1 MKRWLEQGGGRLEK
15 RSKPSPHGDP
25 ATIIAWNVESLT
37 KRSRHDIA
45 AFVDREAP
53 DVLFLSE
60 VKLKKG
66 QTVDLG
72 LDYEVHYSLADRK
85 YAGTAVLLRRGG
97 PYPSE
102 IRFDLDGRNGED
114 GRCILLRFESFWLLH
129 TYSPNNGFDQRGFDR
144 RELWERHLRAWVRG
158 IDKLLYVGD
167 LNVAPTDDDLSH
179 PAWFRSQG
187 QADGE
192 DKGQPGC
199 TDRERAYFRALLHEG
214 RLFDAFRASHP
225 RANDLFS
232 WRGSPGK
239 GDNPYAGRFYAKGMR
254 IDHALVSEC
263 LRDTLLDCDLLGH
276 GIDRQGFMGSDHC
289 PLRLR
294 LRSDEPDAD

>member
-1 MKRWLEQGGGRLEK
+1 MKRWLEQGGGKLAK
-15 RSKPSPHGDP
+15 RVKATPHGDP
-25 ATIIAWNVESLT
+25 AVIIAWNVESLT
-37 KRSRHDIA
+37 KRSLDDIS
-45 AFVDREAP
+45 AFVEREAP

-66 QTVDLG
+66 QTLDLG
-72 LDYEVHYSLADRK
+72 IDYEVHYSLADWK

-102 IRFDLDGRNGED
+102 ILYDLNGANGQD

-144 RELWERHLRAWVRG
+144 RERWESALRAWVG
-158 IDKLLYVGD
+158 EVDELVYVGD

-179 PAWFRSQG
+179 PQWFRSQG
-187 QADGE
+187 SASGD

-199 TDRERAYFRALLHEG
+199 TDRERTYFRLLLEEG

-225 RANDLFS
+225 SENDLFS
-232 WRGSPGK
+232 WRGAPGK
-239 GDNPYAGRFYAKGMR
+239 GDDPYKGRFYGKGMR
-254 IDHALVSEC
+254 IDHALMSSSLSGLLVS
-263 LRDTLLDCDLLGH
+263 CDLLGH
-276 GIDRQGFMGSDHC
+276 GIDRSGFMGSDHC
-289 PLRLR
+289 PIRLCLRA
-294 LRSDEPDAD
+294 SE